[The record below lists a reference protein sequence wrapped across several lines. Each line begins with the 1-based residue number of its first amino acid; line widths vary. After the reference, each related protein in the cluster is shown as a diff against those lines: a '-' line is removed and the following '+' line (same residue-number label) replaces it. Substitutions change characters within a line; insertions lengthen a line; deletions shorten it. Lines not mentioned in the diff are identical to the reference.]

1 MSKAMSLK
9 AKIRNI
15 AKQKNI
21 PAQVILQN
29 YMFER
34 LLVRLSTS
42 EYKEK
47 FVLKGGMLVAAI
59 VGLDNRATM
68 DMDTTLK
75 NLPLTPEAIRSALE
89 EICDIHFDDGVVFEV
104 GTISPIRED
113 DIYGGYRVMLNARFD
128 TILTPLSIDVST
140 GDAITPHAVQYNFS
154 EIFDDEKSYELWA
167 YNIET
172 VMAEKVETILRR
184 GVFNT
189 RPRDFY
195 DAYILTT
202 TQRFDNAVFADALK
216 ATANHRGTTQQISDV
231 SGILHNIEESPELK
245 TMWDKYRKQFS
256 YAKDITYEQIM
267 DSIKTLLKYNAFFVL
282 RCQETTSMKKYPAK

>member
-34 LLVRLSTS
+34 LLVRLSAS

-89 EICDIHFDDGVVFEV
+89 DICSIAFDDGVVYEI
-104 GTISPIRED
+104 GTISPIRKD
-113 DIYGGYRVMLNARFD
+113 DIYGGHRVMLNARFD
-128 TILTPLSIDVST
+128 IMLTPLSIDVST
-140 GDAITPHAVQYNFS
+140 GDVITPHAVQYNFS

-184 GVFNT
+184 GIFNT

-202 TQRFDNAVFADALK
+202 TQKFDITVFEDALK
-216 ATANHRGTTQQISDV
+216 ATANHRGTTDQIADV
-231 SGILHNIEESPELK
+231 PNILHNIEESPELK

-267 DSIKTLLKYNAFFVL
+267 DSIKALLKY
-282 RCQETTSMKKYPAK
+282 

>member
-34 LLVRLSTS
+34 LLVRLSAS

-89 EICDIHFDDGVVFEV
+89 DICSIAFDDGVVYEI
-104 GTISPIRED
+104 GTISPIRKD

-128 TILTPLSIDVST
+128 IMLTPLSIDVST
-140 GDAITPHAVQYNFS
+140 GDVITPHAVQYNFS

-184 GVFNT
+184 GIFNT

-202 TQRFDNAVFADALK
+202 TQKFDITVFEDALK
-216 ATANHRGTTQQISDV
+216 ATANHRGTTDQIADV
-231 SGILHNIEESPELK
+231 PSILHNIEESPELK

-256 YAKDITYEQIM
+256 YARNITYEQIM
-267 DSIKTLLKYNAFFVL
+267 YSIKALLKY
-282 RCQETTSMKKYPAK
+282 